1 MKIVD
6 LVALTLIF
14 EVKDNN
20 RTTAK
25 KSIKIFLVIEVCI
38 KVLDNIV
45 VTIAERENY
54 IFVQDLKINEVD
66 LHL

>member
-1 MKIVD
+1 MD